1 MTDEEILVK
10 MNLKREEFSS
20 EIRAKMR
27 NSKPRITQRKMCEDL
42 GFFPQNL
49 CAFLNGRAKLS
60 FKKVKMI
67 TDYLNM

>member
-1 MTDEEILVK
+1 MADEEILVK
-10 MNLKREEFSS
+10 MNLKREEFSK
-20 EIRAKMR
+20 EIREKMR
-27 NSKPRITQRKMCEDL
+27 SSKPKITQRKMCADL

-67 TDYLNM
+67 TDYLQM